1 MADALTRLEQA
12 RNPEPPVL
20 SQWQRYELDESAWT
34 VLAAQLYRRTMTW
47 RQVPLQLSAEEL
59 ESFGPQPP
67 EPDYPKEP
75 TRNSEAWL
83 QWSLEV
89 SRIQHAWE
97 HQVSQWQEARQESSA
112 SWDLSPVP
120 EWEPVSTIPPHIRPW
135 VPVERWENAVQRAQS
150 TVPRVET
157 KWTSRWDPKNRRFVQ
172 IEERTSKQATV
183 TTEQTIRR
191 SLGARY
197 VSLPET
203 LVIICPTVDVPEM
216 HRAAESGVLILT
228 RVGFAAKDGAIQ
240 AEPVPGVRASALDT
254 CAGHPS
260 RRLCGRPAAPAAP
273 ALPGRTST
281 TVMGRAGRDPWGWS
295 GSAHPP
301 RAQRIKSGYELRSP
315 VCSAA
320 MVVPG
325 RVELLHQRS
334 LRAQHG
340 RPVLATSPRPTEGPR
355 AAGHR
360 RGGLDLA
367 AIHAGV
373 MLAAAWIGKRRA
385 AEIEAMEALRIK
397 REMERRIQPPVSAPV
412 IQATKPA
419 QEKPAPPPK
428 KTHRMGR

>member
-240 AEPVPGVRASALDT
+240 AEPVPGSELVLSTPALDIRAAA
-254 CAGHPS
+254 CVEDPLRLPLQHYRGAHLPQSWGELDAIRGGGPDQPIRREPS
-260 RRLCGRPAAPAAP
+260 ASNPA
-273 ALPGRTST
+273 TSC
-281 TVMGRAGRDPWGWS
+281 VARSVPPQWWS
-295 GSAHPP
+295 LA
-301 RAQRIKSGYELRSP
+301 ELNCCISEAFERNMDGP
-315 VCSAA
+315 FW
-320 MVVPG
+320 
-325 RVELLHQRS
+325 
-334 LRAQHG
+334 
-340 RPVLATSPRPTEGPR
+340 RPVLAPRKGREQQ
-355 AAGHR
+355 
-360 RGGLDLA
+360 D
-367 AIHAGV
+367 IGV
-373 MLAAAWIGKRRA
+373 
-385 AEIEAMEALRIK
+385 EA
-397 REMERRIQPPVSAPV
+397 
-412 IQATKPA
+412 
-419 QEKPAPPPK
+419 
-428 KTHRMGR
+428 